1 MQYKENWEQ
10 TREKFVNFWNQ
21 KNTGR
26 PLMHVLARKPEVEQ
40 YVGTTPPN
48 GGNDSII
55 CQGRYYTLPEGLWW
69 KDLDDKY
76 LNARG
81 LVERYRAFC
90 ENHIFLAESF
100 PNLDVSL
107 GPGSTAAYLGSD
119 VGFSEDTI
127 WFKPCVEEDWD
138 EHPEIKFDPQNA
150 WFARHIALVRD
161 ARALMGDDALLD
173 MPDLMENLD
182 VLSSLRGAQ
191 ELMMDLI
198 EDPEMIE
205 ERVRQVTDAYFP
217 IFDGFY
223 EHVKD
228 AEGGNAYNCFQ
239 IWAPGRLAKLQCDA
253 SAMMSTQMFD
263 RFVMDSLKY
272 QTEKLDY
279 SMYHLDGPGAIKH
292 LDSLMSLERLNCLQ
306 WTPGEPGPDGTQEK
320 WFEVY
325 DKAVSAGKSIWVHVC
340 NGDVDDWIAGTDRV
354 VQRFGVKGT
363 FLWYPEMSLRDAE
376 KLLTYAEDHWRG

>member
-1 MQYKENWEQ
+1 MLYKENWPE
-10 TREKFVNFWNQ
+10 TREKWINYWKQ
-21 KNTGR
+21 QNTGR
-26 PLMHVLARKPEVEQ
+26 PLMHVLARRPEMEK
-40 YVGTTPPN
+40 YVNEKAP
-48 GGNDSII
+48 GGVNDSII

-81 LVERYRAFC
+81 LVERYRCFC

-100 PNLDVSL
+100 PNLDVCL

-127 WFKPCVEEDWD
+127 WFKPCVEDEWD
-138 EHPEIKFDPQNA
+138 DHPEIKFDPNDR
-150 WFARHIALVRD
+150 WFSRHLKLVAD
-161 ARALMGDDALLD
+161 ARALMGNDVLLD

-198 EDPEMIE
+198 EDPDMIK
-205 ERVRQVTDAYFP
+205 ERVDQVTRAYFP
-217 IFDGFY
+217 IFDAFY

-239 IWAPGRLAKLQCDA
+239 IWGPGRLAKLQCDA
-253 SAMMSTQMFD
+253 SAMMSTEMFD
-263 RFVMDSLKY
+263 EFVLDSLRC
-272 QTEKLDY
+272 QTEHLDF

-292 LDSLMSLERLNCLQ
+292 LDSLMSLERLNSLQ
-306 WTPGEPGPDGTQEK
+306 WTPGEPGPDGTKPQ
-320 WFEVY
+320 WDIVY
-325 DKAVSAGKSIWVHVC
+325 DKAVAAGKSIWVHVC
-340 NGDVDDWIAGTDRV
+340 NGDVDEWIRGTDHI
-354 VQRFGVKGT
+354 VQRYGTKGT
-363 FLWYPEMSLRDAE
+363 FLWYPEMSLKDAE
-376 KLLTYAEDHWRG
+376 KLLGYADKHWC